1 MTTTKKAPKAKL
13 HNRGYKASSA
23 RAPGVITLLC
33 KIAALPDFPNAT
45 ANALRTCFSCA
56 LATKKF
62 REKTSRKY

>member
-33 KIAALPDFPNAT
+33 KIAAEPDFPNAT
-45 ANALRTCFSCA
+45 ANALGISFIC
-56 LATKKF
+56 KI
-62 REKTSRKY
+62 